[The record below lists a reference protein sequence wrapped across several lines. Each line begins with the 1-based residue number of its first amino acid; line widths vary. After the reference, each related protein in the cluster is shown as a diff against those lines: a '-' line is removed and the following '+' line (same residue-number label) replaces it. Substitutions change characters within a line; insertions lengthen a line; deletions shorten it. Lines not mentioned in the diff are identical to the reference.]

1 MENPS
6 PSPNP
11 NPEPEPDPNPEQV
24 NDLEGEGGDDASS
37 GEVFGAAAVGVG
49 INQTNQGSGEAGVG
63 SGEVGGAPGEE
74 EQSEFCLQVSDLA
87 GRF

>member
-1 MENPS
+1 M
-6 PSPNP
+6 
-11 NPEPEPDPNPEQV
+11 
-24 NDLEGEGGDDASS
+24 
-37 GEVFGAAAVGVG
+37 GVG

-63 SGEVGGAPGEE
+63 SGEVGGAPVSSFSD